1 MELRGDIMFLFK
13 NVKSKLKRIGMN
25 MAVYG
30 FAGVFAF
37 MMLAAFLPKIIA
49 NYVYD
54 LMVISS
60 FVAIIGSIIS
70 AVLFFIGLFVSPKNA
85 LAGNS
90 HQKTSNEFEHSGI
103 CFFHNGD
110 QYQGKETEVSFVQPN
125 TSDNVFEIVSSQEFD
140 GLISFGRK
148 MVKCTYNDEVYEAV
162 FMPSDKYINLLSKE
176 PINDCSEKLND
187 SYITT
192 VSINKT
198 TEIVVEQLWVMFKNI
213 LFQVLYI
220 DEEVVY
226 LEVDYNKKKELN
238 EELIKKSEFNREFN
252 SNPYIK
258 ISRQQIEEYYVEKE
272 LYKKR
277 I

>member
-1 MELRGDIMFLFK
+1 MFLFK

-30 FAGVFAF
+30 FAVVFAF
-37 MMLAAFLPKIIA
+37 MILAYFLPKIIA

-54 LMVISS
+54 FMVISS

-70 AVLFFIGLFVSPKNA
+70 AVLFFIELFVSPKNA

-103 CFFHNGD
+103 CLFHNGD
-110 QYQGKETEVSFVQPN
+110 QYQGKETEVSF
-125 TSDNVFEIVSSQEFD
+125 EIVSSQEFD
-140 GLISFGRK
+140 GLIIFGSK

-176 PINDCSEKLND
+176 PINDCSKKLND
-187 SYITT
+187 CYITT

-213 LFQVLYI
+213 LFQVIYI
-220 DEEVVY
+220 NEEVVY
-226 LEVDYNKKKELN
+226 LDVDYNKKKELN
-238 EELIKKSEFNREFN
+238 EELIKKFEFNREFN
-252 SNPYIK
+252 SNPYII
-258 ISRQQIEEYYVEKE
+258 ISRQQVEEYYVEKE